1 MRQTPTTGRSAWSP
15 TIALAAALVASLPV
29 AAHANEPKPLFNK
42 QIHHEQ
48 MTAAE
53 KTAARKAAQQKR
65 YETLHFCADPGN
77 MPLSNMAGE
86 GIQNRIAKA
95 VADRMGAKVS
105 TFWRPY
111 IERGLTR
118 ETFENDECD
127 ILIEVPYGY
136 QRILTTVPI
145 YRSTY
150 VLATRTDRDITISG
164 FDDPQLKAMRIGV
177 FQHSAFREAL
187 ARHGKK
193 EGLDIHVISQN
204 ADLETWRQPW
214 RQVEKVVKGE
224 IDAAGVWGPFAGW
237 VRKNGAP
244 LTLQPVNLLE
254 DQVVLE
260 FDLAFG
266 VRTNDPVLK
275 YALDFALE
283 ASRDEIRAILDEFGV
298 PLVQCSTCV
307 VDGDLP
313 SHGTYFERIV
323 DEADRRFTEIAP
335 DENRRIDTALADP
348 RQIVT
353 LEKVEAD
360 LAAGA
365 DVNDLLQRAVLAS
378 DEARIEAL
386 LARGGDINRRSKQG
400 TPAVITAAQSRDTEL
415 VGFLLDRGAD
425 IAATDLAGW
434 NLLHHA
440 ILRNHQPTVRL
451 LAERGA
457 DLSART
463 PGDVTPLALAISEG
477 KYFAAEALIEA
488 GAPVDETFGR
498 ESLTALMVAATQYEA
513 NNRDAQIAQ
522 GPSIIAL
529 AEALKERGADLDAR
543 SVHGV
548 TAAMIA
554 AGHNNAAM
562 VGFLAE
568 AGADLAARTPD
579 GRTALDIATTIRADA
594 AAKALRLYQKKK
606 T

>member
-1 MRQTPTTGRSAWSP
+1 MKQDKARIAGAWPS
-15 TIALAAALVASLPV
+15 TARALAVAMFAGLSWPV
-29 AAHANEPKPLFNK
+29 VAEEVGPLFNK
-42 QIHHEQ
+42 QIPYEQ

-53 KTAARKAAQQKR
+53 KTAARKAARDKR
-65 YETLHFCADPGN
+65 YDTLHFCADPGN

-118 ETFENDECD
+118 ETFENNECD
-127 ILIEVPYGY
+127 ILIEVPHGY

-150 VLATRTDRDITISG
+150 VLATRTDRAITISG
-164 FDDPQLKAMRIGV
+164 FDDPQLKALRVGV

-204 ADLETWRQPW
+204 ADLEPWRQPW
-214 RQVEKVVKGE
+214 RQVQKVVDGE
-224 IDAAGVWGPFAGW
+224 LDAAGVWGPFAGW
-237 VRKNGAP
+237 VKKNGAP
-244 LTLQPVNLLE
+244 LTLQPVNLME

-283 ASRDEIRAILDEFGV
+283 ASRDEIRAILLDFGV

-313 SHGTYFERIV
+313 SHGTYFDRIV
-323 DEADRRFTEIAP
+323 DEGDKRFTEVAP
-335 DENRRIDTALADP
+335 ESARRIDAALADAA
-348 RQIVT
+348 QVVD
-353 LEKVEAD
+353 LAEVEAE

-365 DVNDLLQRAVLAS
+365 DVDELFQRAVVAS
-378 DEARIEAL
+378 DETRIEAL
-386 LARGGDINRRSKQG
+386 LSKGADVNRRSRQG

-415 VGFLLDRGAD
+415 VAFLLDRGAS
-425 IAATDLAGW
+425 IAATDLSGW
-434 NLLHHA
+434 SLLHHA

-477 KYFAAEALIEA
+477 KYWAAETLIA
-488 GAPVDETFGR
+488 VGAPVNETFGK
-498 ESLTALMVAATQYEA
+498 EHLTAMMVAATQFEA
-513 NNRDAQIAQ
+513 NNRDVQIAQ
-522 GPSIIAL
+522 GPSIIELAAAL
-529 AEALKERGADLDAR
+529 RAKGAELDAR
-543 SVHGV
+543 SAHGV

-554 AGHNNAAM
+554 AGHDNAAM
-562 VGFLAE
+562 LGFLAE
-568 AGADLAARTPD
+568 SGADLALRSGD
-579 GRTALDIATTIRADA
+579 GRTALDFATSIRADG
-594 AAKALRLYQKKK
+594 AAKALRLYRK
-606 T
+606 

>member
-1 MRQTPTTGRSAWSP
+1 MLTVEGPRGSRSR
-15 TIALAAALVASLPV
+15 IFAATVAAGLVAVLSMPGHAAEKAPV
-29 AAHANEPKPLFNK
+29 FNK
-42 QIHHEQ
+42 QIVYDA

-53 KTAARKAAQQKR
+53 KTAARRAAQSKR

-86 GIQNRIAKA
+86 GLQNRIAKV

-127 ILIEVPYGY
+127 ILIEVPHGY

-150 VLATRTDRDITISG
+150 VFATRSERNIVLED
-164 FDDPQLKAMRIGV
+164 FDDPQLKTLRVGV

-204 ADLETWRQPW
+204 ADIETWRQPW
-214 RQVEKVVKGE
+214 RQVQKVVDGE

-237 VRKNGAP
+237 VKKQGAP
-244 LTLQPVNLLE
+244 LTLQPVNLME

-275 YALDFALE
+275 FALDFALE
-283 ASRDEIRAILDEFGV
+283 ASRDEIRAVLDAFGV
-298 PLVQCSTCV
+298 PLVRCSACV

-313 SHGTYFERIV
+313 SHGTYFDRIV
-323 DEADRRFTEIAP
+323 EEGDKRFTEVAPETKRRLDPALAAP
-335 DENRRIDTALADP
+335 D
-348 RQIVT
+348 QIVT
-353 LEKVEAD
+353 LARVEED

-365 DVNDLLQRAVLAS
+365 DLDELLQRAVIGS
-378 DEARIEAL
+378 DEERIVAL
-386 LARGGDINRRSKQG
+386 IAKGADVDRRSRQG
-400 TPAVITAAQSRDTEL
+400 TPPVITAAQSRDTDL
-415 VGFLLDRGAD
+415 VAFLLDRGAD
-425 IAATDLAGW
+425 LGATDAAGW

-440 ILRNHQPTVRL
+440 VLRNHKPTVRL

-463 PGDVTPLALAISEG
+463 PGDVTPLALAVSEG
-477 KYFAAEALIEA
+477 KYWAAEALIQS
-488 GAPVDETFGR
+488 GAPVDERFGR
-498 ESLTALMVAATQYEA
+498 EGLTVLMVAATQYEA

-522 GPSIIAL
+522 GPSIIEL
-529 AEALKERGADLDAR
+529 AEALRAKGADLDAT
-543 SVHGV
+543 SAHGV

-554 AGHNNAAM
+554 AGHDNAAM
-562 VGFLAE
+562 IGFLAE
-568 AGADLAARTPD
+568 AGADLSAKTPD
-579 GRTALDIATTIRADA
+579 GRTALQIATTIRADA
-594 AAKALRLYQKKK
+594 AAKALRLYGKM
-606 T
+606 

>member
-1 MRQTPTTGRSAWSP
+1 MSTVGM
-15 TIALAAALVASLPV
+15 AAAVLLGVLARPAGAAEQKPV
-29 AAHANEPKPLFNK
+29 FNK
-42 QIHHEQ
+42 QIIYEQ

-53 KTAARKAAQQKR
+53 KTTARKAAKTRR

-118 ETFENDECD
+118 ETFENNECD
-127 ILIEVPYGY
+127 ILIEVPFGY

-150 VLATRTDRDITISG
+150 VLATRTDRAIAISG
-164 FDDPQLKAMRIGV
+164 FDDPQLKSLRIGV

-204 ADLETWRQPW
+204 ADLEPWRQPW
-214 RQVEKVVKGE
+214 RQVQKVVDGE
-224 IDAAGVWGPFAGW
+224 LDAAGVWGPFAGW
-237 VRKNGAP
+237 VKKNGAP
-244 LTLQPVNLLE
+244 LTLQPVNLME

-275 YALDFALE
+275 FALDFALE
-283 ASRDEIRAILDEFGV
+283 ASRDEIRAILVDFGV
-298 PLVQCSTCV
+298 PLVRCSTCV

-313 SHGTYFERIV
+313 SHGTYFDRIV
-323 DEADRRFTEIAP
+323 EEGDKRFTAVAP
-335 DENRRIDTALADP
+335 EAGRRIDAALADP
-348 RQIVT
+348 GQIVDIA
-353 LEKVEAD
+353 EVEAD

-365 DVNDLLQRAVLAS
+365 DVNELFQRAVVAS
-378 DEARIEAL
+378 DEARIDAL
-386 LARGGDINRRSKQG
+386 LAKGADINRRSKQG
-400 TPAVITAAQSRDTEL
+400 TPAVIAAAQSRDTDL
-415 VGFLLDRGAD
+415 VAFLLDRGAD
-425 IAATDLAGW
+425 IAATDLSGW
-434 NLLHHA
+434 SLLHHA

-457 DLSART
+457 DLSGRA

-477 KYFAAEALIEA
+477 KYWAAETLIA
-488 GAPVDETFGR
+488 VGAPVDETFGT
-498 ESLTALMVAATQYEA
+498 EKLTAMMIAATQYEA
-513 NNRDAQIAQ
+513 NNRDIQIAQ
-522 GPSIIAL
+522 GPSIIEL
-529 AEALKERGADLDAR
+529 AEALRAKGADLDAR

-568 AGADLAARTPD
+568 AGADLTARSND
-579 GRTALDIATTIRADA
+579 GRTALDIATTIRADG
-594 AAKALRLYQKKK
+594 AAKALRLYQKK